1 MEPHFIKGGKYE
13 KWNPLFETLA
23 TFAFTPK
30 LVTTKG
36 THIRDGVDLKRTMFT
51 VVIALIPCLIF
62 GIYNT
67 GHWEMAVSEAN
78 RNLPYFDMMGAKFL
92 NGLIIVMP
100 VVIVSLALYLRRIY
114 TFCLRRQ

>member
-1 MEPHFIKGGKYE
+1 MLANACKLNTYLVKFLEKYLHKMEPHFIKGGKYE

-30 LVTTKG
+30 LVTSKG

-62 GIYNT
+62 GIYT
-67 GHWEMAVSEAN
+67 VS
-78 RNLPYFDMMGAKFL
+78 YTH
-92 NGLIIVMP
+92 
-100 VVIVSLALYLRRIY
+100 LRAHE
-114 TFCLRRQ
+114 T

>member
-67 GHWEMAVSEAN
+67 GHWEMAVAEGN
-78 RNLPYFDMMGAKFL
+78 RDIPYFAEMGAKFL
-92 NGLIIVMP
+92 MGLTIVLP
-100 VVIVSLALYLRRIY
+100 VVVVSYGVGLTIEFVFLK
-114 TFCLRRQ
+114 